1 MFCIANTYR
10 NKSFSC
16 FFASV
21 FENIARFWQIPLY
34 PKIYTRSQVQQP
46 MLRPKSTLRYT
57 PDLEEIA
64 EEFIEK
70 KIILKRDPNTNEVN
84 DDFLDDL
91 YKWSLESVTCLA
103 LNARLGCLESN
114 ILEDSHQMKI
124 VRGVSEIFSNS
135 QTLDSGLQIWRFLP
149 SPKLNQFEQGYKTF
163 RDMCV
168 IYIEQAI
175 KEIKEKKI
183 KISSNE
189 VDIDEGDPSMLELFF
204 ERGVDEATAIVMAL
218 DMMFAGVDTS
228 SHTSAFIM
236 YHLAKHPH
244 VQERLYKEISTEL
257 PDKVTYLCEN
267 NRYL

>member
-1 MFCIANTYR
+1 MYYTT
-10 NKSFSC
+10 
-16 FFASV
+16 
-21 FENIARFWQIPLY
+21 
-34 PKIYTRSQVQQP
+34 IYRSQVQQP

-70 KIILKRDPNTNEVN
+70 KIILKRDSNTNEVN
-84 DDFLDDL
+84 EDFLDDL

-124 VRGVSEIFSNS
+124 VRGVGEVFSNS
-135 QTLDSGLQIWRFLP
+135 QTLDNGLQIWKFLP
-149 SPKLNQFEQGYKTF
+149 SPKLNEFEQGYKTF

-168 IYIEQAI
+168 MYIEQAI

-183 KISSNE
+183 SKNLHHHLDAEE
-189 VDIDEGDPSMLELFF
+189 VDIEGDDDPSMLELFF
-204 ERGVDEATAIVMAL
+204 ERGVDESTAIVMAL

-236 YHLAKHPH
+236 YQLAKHPN
-244 VQERLYKEISTEL
+244 VQEKLYKEISTEL
-257 PDKVTYLCEN
+257 PDKVNITYILHYVISYN
-267 NRYL
+267 